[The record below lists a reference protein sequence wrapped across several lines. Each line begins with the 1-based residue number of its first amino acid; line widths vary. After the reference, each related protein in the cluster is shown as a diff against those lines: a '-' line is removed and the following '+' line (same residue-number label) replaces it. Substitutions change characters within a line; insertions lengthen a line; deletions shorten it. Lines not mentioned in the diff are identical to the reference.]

1 MTRFEHLFSRS
12 ALTIYLSVGAIF
24 TILTLL
30 IAVDPAIRL
39 KQEDAAIP
47 IQAVAASVARG
58 RLIYMAEGCGYCHSQ
73 LVRPALIDAPYG
85 RPSRAADYAG
95 ATPPLVGTQRNGP
108 DLSAVGERQTS
119 HVWNLYHLFNPRSMV
134 PGSIMPAY
142 PWYFDIIDKADA
154 PASVLTLVLDEPF
167 VAEGKV
173 ALPKPQ
179 ALDLVAYLLSVR
191 QR

>member
-12 ALTIYLSVGAIF
+12 ALTIYLSVAALF
-24 TILTLL
+24 AVLTLL
-30 IAVDPAIRL
+30 IAIDPAIRL
-39 KQEDAAIP
+39 KQEDAAMP
-47 IQAVAASVARG
+47 ITAVDAAVARG

-73 LVRPALIDAPYG
+73 LVRPALIDTPYG

-134 PGSIMPAY
+134 PASIMPAY
-142 PWYFDIIDKADA
+142 PWYFDVVDKASA
-154 PASVLTLVLDEPF
+154 PPGALMLVLDQPF
-167 VAEGKV
+167 LSPGKV
-173 ALPKPQ
+173 ALPRPE
-179 ALDLVAYLLSVR
+179 ALDLVAYLLSVK
-191 QR
+191 Q

>member
-12 ALTIYLSVGAIF
+12 ALTIYLSVAALF
-24 TILTLL
+24 AVLTLL
-30 IAVDPAIRL
+30 IAIDPAIRL
-39 KQEDAAIP
+39 KQEDATLP
-47 IQAVAASVARG
+47 LPAVNAAAARG

-73 LVRPALIDAPYG
+73 LVRPALIDTAYG

-134 PGSIMPAY
+134 PASIMPAY
-142 PWYFDIIDKADA
+142 PWYFDVVDKASA
-154 PASVLTLVLDEPF
+154 PPGALMLVLDEPF
-167 VAEGKV
+167 LSAGMV
-173 ALPKPQ
+173 ALPKPA
-179 ALDLVAYLLSVR
+179 ALDLVAYLLSVK
-191 QR
+191 Q

>member
-12 ALTIYLSVGAIF
+12 ALTIYLSVGALF

-30 IAVDPAIRL
+30 IAIDPAVRL
-39 KQEDAAIP
+39 KREDASLP
-47 IQAVAASVARG
+47 IAAVDAAVARG

-85 RPSRAADYAG
+85 RPSRASDYAG

-134 PGSIMPAY
+134 PASIMPAY
-142 PWYFDIIDKADA
+142 PWYFDVVDKVNA
-154 PASVLTLVLDEPF
+154 PAGALTLVLEKPF
-167 VAEGKV
+167 LPEGKV
-173 ALPKPQ
+173 ALPRPE
-179 ALDLVAYLLSVR
+179 ALDLVAYLLSVK

>member
-12 ALTIYLSVGAIF
+12 ALTIYLSVGALF

-39 KQEDAAIP
+39 KHEDATLP
-47 IQAVAASVARG
+47 IAAVDAAVARG

-73 LVRPALIDAPYG
+73 LVRPALIDTPYG

-134 PGSIMPAY
+134 PASIMPAY
-142 PWYFDIIDKADA
+142 PWYFDVIDKADV
-154 PASVLTLVLDEPF
+154 PAGTLTLVLGEPF
-167 VAEGKV
+167 LPAGKV
-173 ALPKPQ
+173 AMPKAE
-179 ALDLVAYLLSVR
+179 ALDLVAYLLSVK

>member
-12 ALTIYLSVGAIF
+12 ALTIYLSVAALF
-24 TILTLL
+24 AVLTLL
-30 IAVDPAIRL
+30 IAIDPAIRL
-39 KQEDAAIP
+39 QQEDATLP
-47 IQAVAASVARG
+47 LPAVDAAVARG

-73 LVRPALIDAPYG
+73 LVRPALIDTAYG

-134 PGSIMPAY
+134 PASIMPAY
-142 PWYFDIIDKADA
+142 PWYFDVVDKASA
-154 PASVLTLVLDEPF
+154 PPGALMLVLDEPF
-167 VAEGKV
+167 LSAGMV
-173 ALPKPQ
+173 ALPKPA
-179 ALDLVAYLLSVR
+179 ALDLVAYLLSVK
-191 QR
+191 Q

>member
-12 ALTIYLSVGAIF
+12 APTIFLSVAALF

-30 IAVDPAIRL
+30 IAINPAIRL
-39 KQEDAAIP
+39 KQEDAAFP
-47 IQAVAASVARG
+47 LPASDAAVARG

-73 LVRPALIDAPYG
+73 LVRPALIDTPYG

-134 PGSIMPAY
+134 PASIMPAY
-142 PWYFDIIDKADA
+142 PWYFDVVDKARA
-154 PASVLTLVLDEPF
+154 PTGALTLVLDEPF
-167 VAEGKV
+167 LPEGMV
-173 ALPKPQ
+173 ALPKPA
-179 ALDLVAYLLSVR
+179 ALDLVAFLLSVK
-191 QR
+191 QQ

>member
-12 ALTIYLSVGAIF
+12 ALMIYLSVGVLF

-30 IAVDPAIRL
+30 VAIDPAVRL
-39 KQEDAAIP
+39 KREDAALP
-47 IQAVAASVARG
+47 NAAVDAAVARG

-73 LVRPALIDAPYG
+73 LVRPALIDTPYG
-85 RPSRAADYAG
+85 RPSRAADYAS

-134 PGSIMPAY
+134 PASIMPAY
-142 PWYFDIIDKADA
+142 PWYFDIVDKTSVP
-154 PASVLTLVLDEPF
+154 PAALTLVLDEPF
-167 VAEGKV
+167 LPEGKV
-173 ALPKPQ
+173 ALPKPA
-179 ALDLVAYLLSVR
+179 ALDLVAYLLSVK
-191 QR
+191 QQ

>member
-12 ALTIYLSVGAIF
+12 ALTIYLSVAGLF

-30 IAVDPAIRL
+30 IAINPAIRL
-39 KQEDAAIP
+39 KQEDAALP
-47 IQAVAASVARG
+47 LSAVDSAVARG

-73 LVRPALIDAPYG
+73 FVRPALIDTPYG

-134 PGSIMPAY
+134 PASIMPAY
-142 PWYFDIIDKADA
+142 PWYFDVVDKAEA
-154 PASVLTLVLDEPF
+154 PAGALTLVLDEPF
-167 VAEGKV
+167 LSEGKV
-173 ALPKPQ
+173 ALPKPA
-179 ALDLVAYLLSVR
+179 ALDLVAYLLSVK
-191 QR
+191 Q

>member
-12 ALTIYLSVGAIF
+12 ALTIYLSVGALF

-39 KQEDAAIP
+39 KHEDVALPIAAVDAA
-47 IQAVAASVARG
+47 VARG

-73 LVRPALIDAPYG
+73 LVRPALIDTPYG
-85 RPSRAADYAG
+85 RPSSAADYAG
-95 ATPPLVGTQRNGP
+95 AIPPLVGTQRNGP

-134 PGSIMPAY
+134 PASVMPAY
-142 PWYFDIIDKADA
+142 PWYFDVVDKANA
-154 PASVLTLVLDEPF
+154 PPGALALVLEKPF
-167 VAEGKV
+167 LAEGKV
-173 ALPKPQ
+173 VLPRPE
-179 ALDLVAYLLSVR
+179 ALDLVAYLLSVK

>member
-1 MTRFEHLFSRS
+1 MTRFEHFFSRS

-30 IAVDPAIRL
+30 VAIDPAIRL
-39 KQEDAAIP
+39 KQENAALPIAAID
-47 IQAVAASVARG
+47 ATVARG

-73 LVRPALIDAPYG
+73 LVRPALIDTPYG

-95 ATPPLVGTQRNGP
+95 ARPPLVGTQRNGP

-142 PWYFDIIDKADA
+142 PWYFDIIDTSDA
-154 PASVLTLVLDEPF
+154 PAGALTLVLDEPF
-167 VAEGKV
+167 LPGGKV
-173 ALPKPQ
+173 ALPKSA
-179 ALDLVAYLLSVR
+179 ALDLVAYLLSVK
-191 QR
+191 QP